1 MKSSPEEKKKSPS
14 PEEKKKSPSPEE
26 KMKSPSPEIVPNIF
40 FQNARFSGKA
50 PSPERLPVSQRL
62 PKSIWFFVRV
72 SRQDGHV
79 SLVKPLPERIKKMM
93 HHATIRPGHESA
105 GPTDYLKFDG
115 ENVIGLGAFRLNH
128 SLQLVIE
135 VPSCEAYSDQDP
147 RVEPTSLTFQPN
159 HPSSRHGEWLPRIIV
174 PIRMGR
180 ARIPC
185 GPSQPKQLDS
195 EDSPPIG
202 NPFASPR
209 RSPPATAV
217 QHEHEGSPP
226 ATAVR
231 HEDSPARDRSPP
243 YEFTSW
249 PRDFATE
256 EVRKEQEKAG
266 ASSSNASHSR
276 GQLNTER
283 QALISPLPISKFD
296 SPEEVRKEQEKAGA
310 SSSNASPSRG
320 QLNTERRA
328 LISPL
333 PISRFDSPSQGHLD
347 SERRLQA
354 SSARASSR
362 LTSLS
367 SKSGGG
373 DSV

>member
-1 MKSSPEEKKKSPS
+1 MK
-14 PEEKKKSPSPEE
+14 
-26 KMKSPSPEIVPNIF
+26 SPEIVPNIF

-62 PKSIWFFVRV
+62 PKSIWYFVRV

-93 HHATIRPGHESA
+93 HLATIRPGHESA

-147 RVEPTSLTFQPN
+147 RVEPTSLTFQPY

-174 PIRMGR
+174 PIRMGP

-209 RSPPATAV
+209 RSPPAPAV

-226 ATAVR
+226 ATPVR
-231 HEDSPARDRSPP
+231 HEDSPPRARSPPRDRSPP
-243 YEFTSW
+243 YEFSRW

-283 QALISPLPISKFD
+283 
-296 SPEEVRKEQEKAGA
+296 
-310 SSSNASPSRG
+310 
-320 QLNTERRA
+320 RA
-328 LISPL
+328 LIIPL
-333 PISRFDSPSQGHLD
+333 PTSRFDSPSQGRLD

-354 SSARASSR
+354 SSARSSSR

>member
-1 MKSSPEEKKKSPS
+1 
-14 PEEKKKSPSPEE
+14 
-26 KMKSPSPEIVPNIF
+26 
-40 FQNARFSGKA
+40 
-50 PSPERLPVSQRL
+50 
-62 PKSIWFFVRV
+62 
-72 SRQDGHV
+72 
-79 SLVKPLPERIKKMM
+79 MM
-93 HHATIRPGHESA
+93 HLATIRPGHESA

-147 RVEPTSLTFQPN
+147 RVEPTSLTFQPY

-174 PIRMGR
+174 PIRMGP

-209 RSPPATAV
+209 RSPPAPAV

-226 ATAVR
+226 ATPVR
-231 HEDSPARDRSPP
+231 HEDSPPRARSPPRDRSPP
-243 YEFTSW
+243 YENSRW

-276 GQLNTER
+276 GQLNTEPPER
-283 QALISPLPISKFD
+283 PAFISPLPFRNFD

-310 SSSNASPSRG
+310 SSSNASHSRG

-328 LISPL
+328 LIIPL
-333 PISRFDSPSQGHLD
+333 PTSRFDSPSQGRLD

-354 SSARASSR
+354 SSARSSSR